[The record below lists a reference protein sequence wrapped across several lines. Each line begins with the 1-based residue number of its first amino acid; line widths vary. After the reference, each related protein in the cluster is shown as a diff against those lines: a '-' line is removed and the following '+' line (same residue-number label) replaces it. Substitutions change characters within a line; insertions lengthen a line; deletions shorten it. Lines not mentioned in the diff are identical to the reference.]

1 MGNLKRSNAIS
12 FLRRDLQ
19 RHQVKVELS
28 DPQEQDSMDKTAQDY
43 YLIIMRGQTKPAEEF
58 IAVYPE
64 ETGMV
69 NLANRILGTEEA
81 VCDYGVLLDED
92 LQIIF
97 AFNCLFAD
105 YDLEKQEVVFKTA
118 ERALIDQLNR
128 NRNNGLPPRPE
139 LFPDDGLPSFLDS
152 PDDSN
157 MMTLYGGFPESPGTA
172 LVRYG
177 AFPATDAKAEP
188 FAPAD

>member
-1 MGNLKRSNAIS
+1 MSNPMHGNVLS

-19 RHQVKVELS
+19 RHQVKVKLS
-28 DPQEQDSMDKTAQDY
+28 NPQEQASPDEAAQNY

-58 IAVYPE
+58 MAVYSE

-69 NLANRILGTEEA
+69 NLANRIFGTEET
-81 VCDYGVLLDED
+81 VCDYGVLLNED

-97 AFNCLFAD
+97 AFNRLFAD
-105 YDLEKQEVVFKTA
+105 YDPEKQEVVFKTA

-128 NRNNGLPPRPE
+128 NRN
-139 LFPDDGLPSFLDS
+139 DGLPSFPDS

-177 AFPATDAKAEP
+177 AFPATDANAELS
-188 FAPAD
+188 APAD